1 MLNFSGLA
9 IRRGTRQLFS
19 GASFIIHRGNRVGVT
34 GANGCGKSSLFALLL
49 GQIQSDEGGISMP
62 PGLSIAHVAQE
73 TPGLERAAIE
83 YVLDGDQELRSI
95 QQQLQQA
102 EQADDGTAQ
111 AECHHRLDVIDAYTA
126 PARAG
131 KLLLGLGFKN
141 DQLEQPVS
149 SFSGGW
155 RMRLNLAQAL
165 MCRSDLLLLDE
176 PTNHL
181 DLDAVIW
188 LEDWLLSYP
197 GTLLLIS
204 HDRDFL
210 DRVVDHVMHIEQ
222 QGVKL
227 YTGNYSEFETRRA
240 EQLAQQQALYEK
252 QQQEV
257 AHIESFVRRFRAKA
271 SKAKQAQS
279 RLKTLQRMEL
289 ISRAH
294 VDSPFHFSFSAP
306 DKLPHPLLSLDQVAV
321 GYGDTPVVSDI
332 SLSILPGDRIGL
344 LGHNG
349 AGKSTLIK
357 LLAGDLS
364 AMQGDLTA
372 SSELKIG
379 YFAQHQLEQLDPQA
393 SPMLHLQRLD
403 AQLTE
408 QAIRDYLGGFNFQGD
423 RVLEPVAPFSG
434 GEKARL
440 VLALLIY
447 QKPNLLL
454 LDEPTN
460 HLDLDMRH
468 ALSLALQDYAGAM
481 LLVSHD
487 RHLLRSVSEQFLLV
501 DRGHLRPFDDDL
513 DAYRSWL
520 LKESA
525 TSEAPSTA
533 GTDQA
538 LSRKQQRQQE
548 AEQRRALQPLKKDI
562 NHQETLMEN
571 INAELGDIEQSL
583 AGADIYQAE
592 NREQLQALQRRQG
605 ELRKQL
611 EQAEER
617 WFQLSEQLQALES

>member
-1 MLNFSGLA
+1 
-9 IRRGTRQLFS
+9 
-19 GASFIIHRGNRVGVT
+19 
-34 GANGCGKSSLFALLL
+34 
-49 GQIQSDEGGISMP
+49 
-62 PGLSIAHVAQE
+62 
-73 TPGLERAAIE
+73 
-83 YVLDGDQELRSI
+83 
-95 QQQLQQA
+95 
-102 EQADDGTAQ
+102 
-111 AECHHRLDVIDAYTA
+111 
-126 PARAG
+126 
-131 KLLLGLGFKN
+131 
-141 DQLEQPVS
+141 
-149 SFSGGW
+149 
-155 RMRLNLAQAL
+155 
-165 MCRSDLLLLDE
+165 
-176 PTNHL
+176 
-181 DLDAVIW
+181 
-188 LEDWLLSYP
+188 
-197 GTLLLIS
+197 LLLIS